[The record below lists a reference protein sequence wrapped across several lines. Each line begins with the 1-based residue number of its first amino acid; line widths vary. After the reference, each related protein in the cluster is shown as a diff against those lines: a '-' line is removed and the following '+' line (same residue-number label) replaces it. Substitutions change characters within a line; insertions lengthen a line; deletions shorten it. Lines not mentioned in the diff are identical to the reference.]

1 MIRLRSA
8 FLFDVRLQVR
18 HGFYAAYA
26 VVSLLYVALLR
37 VLPEDWR
44 ELAHVL
50 ATFSDPAALGFYFIG
65 GLVLLEKQQ
74 RLFDPLFATPY
85 TAAEYVLAKTATLTA
100 LSAAAIVA
108 VRLGAF
114 GFEGRWA
121 LFLYGSVTTAAFFTL
136 VGLGIAAS
144 CRTLNGYFVASSVYT
159 SVFALPLA
167 SSLGLADWPA
177 LAVLPT
183 HASLLALESAFGSEP
198 SGRTAAYVVG
208 CLAAWTIAA
217 YAWALR
223 RLQRGTEVGSE

>member
-8 FLFDVRLQVR
+8 LLFDARLQAR

-26 VVSLLYVALLR
+26 IVSLLYVAMLR
-37 VLPEDWR
+37 ALPEAWR
-44 ELAHVL
+44 ELAHLL
-50 ATFSDPAALGFYFIG
+50 ATFSDPAALGFYFVG

-85 TAAEYVLAKTATLTA
+85 AASEYVLSKTATLTG

-121 LFLYGSVTTAAFFTL
+121 LFLYGSVATAAFFTL
-136 VGLGIAAS
+136 LGLGIAVS
-144 CRTLNGYFVASSVYT
+144 CRTLNGYFVASTVYT
-159 SVFALPLA
+159 SVFALPLVEP
-167 SSLGLADWPA
+167 LGLASWPA
-177 LAVLPT
+177 LSMLPT
-183 HASLLALESAFGSEP
+183 HASLLALESAFGPEP
-198 SGRTAAYVVG
+198 TVRTTIYVVVW
-208 CLAAWTIAA
+208 LAGWTVAA

-223 RLQRGTEVGSE
+223 RLTREREAGAE